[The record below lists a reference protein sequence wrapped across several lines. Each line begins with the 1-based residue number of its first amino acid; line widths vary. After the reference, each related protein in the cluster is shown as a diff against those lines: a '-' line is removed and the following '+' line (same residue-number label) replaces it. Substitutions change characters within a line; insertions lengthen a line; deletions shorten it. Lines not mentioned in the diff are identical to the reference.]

1 MPEDTSKIESVT
13 QPRFIEF
20 TVVPNE
26 ISQENSEI
34 IVALLS
40 VYPFTIFDQ
49 DTDPKAVKAYGET
62 SEFPIETQ
70 KEIEALMFDFAE
82 FFEWKETEIKN
93 WNEEWEKNFF
103 QPLSIGK
110 FYVRAPFHP
119 EKSDALTI
127 TIEPKMS
134 FGTGH
139 HSTTQLMLGALLAF
153 EEHIANKK
161 VLDMG
166 TGTGILAIAAEML
179 GAQECL
185 GIEIDDWVVDNALEN
200 VEKNFCKKTKIILGT
215 AEQLKP
221 ISNEYYD
228 ITLANIHREVIL
240 ADLPEYRR
248 VTKKGGYIFIS
259 GLQLQD
265 LDLVNDFA
273 VNMNLKPIYKETHTE
288 WGVLGYLKNDL

>member
-1 MPEDTSKIESVT
+1 MQEDTSKMESAS

-62 SEFPIETQ
+62 SEFPFELQ
-70 KEIEALMFDFAE
+70 KEIEALMLDFAE
-82 FFEWKETEIKN
+82 FFEWNETEIKN

-110 FYVRAPFHP
+110 FYVRAPFHA
-119 EKSDALTI
+119 EKSNTLTI

-139 HSTTQLMLGALLAF
+139 HSTTQLMLGALLSF
-153 EEHIANKK
+153 EDRILNKK

-179 GAQECL
+179 GADDCL
-185 GIEIDDWVVDNALEN
+185 GIEIDDWVVDNAIEN
-200 VEKNFCKKTKIILGT
+200 LEKNFCKKTKIIHGT

-221 ISNEYYD
+221 INDEFFD

-240 ADLPEYRR
+240 ADLPEYTR
-248 VTKKGGYIFIS
+248 VTKNGGHIFIS

-265 LDLVNDFA
+265 LDQVNEFA

>member
-1 MPEDTSKIESVT
+1 
-13 QPRFIEF
+13 
-20 TVVPNE
+20 
-26 ISQENSEI
+26 
-34 IVALLS
+34 
-40 VYPFTIFDQ
+40 
-49 DTDPKAVKAYGET
+49 
-62 SEFPIETQ
+62 
-70 KEIEALMFDFAE
+70 
-82 FFEWKETEIKN
+82 
-93 WNEEWEKNFF
+93 
-103 QPLSIGK
+103 LSIGK

-240 ADLPEYRR
+240 ADLPEYSR